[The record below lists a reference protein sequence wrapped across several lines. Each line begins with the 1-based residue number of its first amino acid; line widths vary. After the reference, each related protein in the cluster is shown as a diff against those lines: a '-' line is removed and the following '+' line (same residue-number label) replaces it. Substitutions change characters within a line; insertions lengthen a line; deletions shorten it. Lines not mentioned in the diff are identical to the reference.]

1 MIISAGRG
9 YIFVHIPKTG
19 GTSLSL
25 ALEARA
31 KKDDILIGDTP
42 KAKQRRKRV
51 QGVKTHGRLW
61 KHSTL
66 TDIDG
71 LLSIEDM
78 RAQFCFTLVR
88 NPWNRAVS
96 YYHWLQMQTF
106 DHPSVHLAK
115 SLNFETFLMH
125 PDTLAAFRNS
135 PASSYMRTVDGVEK
149 CDLYI
154 RIEHFQ
160 EDVGPLQDHLGF
172 PLRLPHENRSDRKVD
187 YRIYYSDHSA
197 ELLGE
202 ACAQDISRFGYRF

>member
-1 MIISAGRG
+1 MIISSGRG

-51 QGVKTHGRLW
+51 QGIETHGRLW

-71 LLSIEDM
+71 LVSIEDIQ
-78 RAQFCFTLVR
+78 AQFCFTLVR

-96 YYHWLQMQTF
+96 YYHWLHKQTF
-106 DHPSVHLAK
+106 DHPSVQLAK
-115 SLNFETFLMH
+115 SLKFLDFLTH
-125 PDTLAAFRNS
+125 PDTLSAFRRS
-135 PASSYMRTVDGVEK
+135 PACSYMQTVDGQVK

-154 RIEHFQ
+154 RIEHFH
-160 EDVGPLQDHLGF
+160 EDVVPLQDLLGF
-172 PLRLPHENRSDRKVD
+172 PLKLPHENKSERKLD
-187 YRIYYSDHSA
+187 YRGYYSDQSA
-197 ELLGE
+197 ELLGA
-202 ACAQDISRFGYRF
+202 ACAQDISQFGYRF